1 LLPPPSNPCWL
12 NEIGQLQFEV
22 VLHRLKGEYGVDARL
37 DPCRFTVARWI
48 TSTDEHK
55 LKRFID
61 SEPLRIAYDVVG
73 APAFLVQYSSDLRV
87 AQERAP
93 DIQFHAMREHS
104 GRVFG
109 QAPTL

>member
-1 LLPPPSNPCWL
+1 MLLTATGAVYFRASGRIFRHFCMDH
-12 NEIGQLQFEV
+12 QRQ
-22 VLHRLKGEYGVDARL
+22 K
-37 DPCRFTVARWI
+37 
-48 TSTDEHK
+48 TSSSAS
-55 LKRFID
+55 ID

-73 APAFLVQYSSDLRV
+73 APAFLVQYNSDLRV

-109 QAPTL
+109 AAPTL